1 MNKKKLLL
9 GVVASTALFVSA
21 PIADNVV
28 QNASIAPTVVKKL
41 VQTDH
46 IKADEREFGTDTS
59 KYQGPNAQKA
69 KGSDTFSIAQIGG
82 AVGNT
87 LYDQWTYKSQV
98 STGIA
103 MGLRMH
109 TYIWMETGANQMQ
122 TARMLNY
129 HLPKVQTPKHSIVAL
144 DYEQGATSNVQANT
158 DNVLYGLRRVREA
171 GYTPLLYTG
180 KWFAQQHLD
189 LKRILAEFPNCI

>member
-1 MNKKKLLL
+1 
-9 GVVASTALFVSA
+9 
-21 PIADNVV
+21 
-28 QNASIAPTVVKKL
+28 SIAPPVIKKL

-46 IKADEREFGTDTS
+46 VKADEREFGTDTS

-82 AVGNT
+82 AIGNT

-122 TARMLNY
+122 
-129 HLPKVQTPKHSIVAL
+129 
-144 DYEQGATSNVQANT
+144 
-158 DNVLYGLRRVREA
+158 
-171 GYTPLLYTG
+171 
-180 KWFAQQHLD
+180 
-189 LKRILAEFPNCI
+189 

>member
-1 MNKKKLLL
+1 MNKKKFIL
-9 GVVASTALFVSA
+9 GVVASTALFLSG

-28 QNASIAPTVVKKL
+28 QNVEKAPAIMQKL
-41 VQTDH
+41 AQVDQ

-82 AVGNT
+82 AVGNEI
-87 LYDQWTYKSQV
+87 YDQWTYRSQI

-109 TYIWMETGANQMQ
+109 SYIWMETGSNKMQ

-129 HLPKVQTPKHSIVAL
+129 LPLTKDPNSQKI
-144 DYEQGATSNVQANT
+144 YRCF
-158 DNVLYGLRRVREA
+158 GL
-171 GYTPLLYTG
+171 
-180 KWFAQQHLD
+180 
-189 LKRILAEFPNCI
+189 